1 MKKEINAFDLKDL
14 KEEMK
19 KEGISRL
26 SELNNIAVNTM
37 SNWGGAVILINKTG
51 ESVFYQEDYSQEG
64 LSLDSIE
71 EFEIKYYS
79 CKELNDMS
87 DIFDYLEEE
96 ELYAGFEVPGYDGP
110 FLLNEFIR
118 SDYLG

>member
-1 MKKEINAFDLKDL
+1 
-14 KEEMK
+14 
-19 KEGISRL
+19 
-26 SELNNIAVNTM
+26 M

-51 ESVFYQEDYSQEG
+51 ESIFYQEDYSQEN

-79 CKELNDMS
+79 YEQLNDIS
-87 DIFDYLEEE
+87 NIFDYLEKS

-118 SDYLG
+118 TGYHG